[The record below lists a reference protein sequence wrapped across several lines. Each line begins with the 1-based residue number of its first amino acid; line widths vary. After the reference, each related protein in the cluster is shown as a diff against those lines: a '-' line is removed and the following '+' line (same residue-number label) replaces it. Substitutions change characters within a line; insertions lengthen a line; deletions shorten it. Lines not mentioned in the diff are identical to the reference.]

1 MRASAFVIIDPLLG
15 MLWMVVLVG
24 QQNRLKAKKHP
35 LLEQLVQRRNPSNSS
50 KARGGNEEV
59 TGVPDS
65 SRYEPLASTLVVF
78 R

>member
-1 MRASAFVIIDPLLG
+1 MRASVFGILDPLLG
-15 MLWMVVLVG
+15 MLWTVVLVG
-24 QQNRLKAKKHP
+24 QKNRLKAKKHP
-35 LLEQLVQRRNPSNSS
+35 MQEQLVQRRNSSNSP

-78 R
+78 W